1 MLCYPSGTLR
11 CYSYRVSVQVIE
23 TNLQPKC
30 IYNSVIILIHA
41 SLFYNIGNSW
51 GQRLYVGN
59 YIGVL
64 LCVRVHAILDEW
76 LIRQRNAQCFGWMS
90 SSGPSM
96 QITMQITTSRGLT
109 SGNLKSSWYTETSTR
124 QITKELNHRCEN
136 NRMGVLWNSC
146 VVKHVMQ
153 TLNVK
158 FHQREMSSWGEI
170 EIWIWVCPSSGV
182 YAKGF
187 IISETML
194 W

>member
-1 MLCYPSGTLR
+1 MYLQFCHNSYSCQSLLQYRKLMRTKIVCRQLHR
-11 CYSYRVSVQVIE
+11 CFIV
-23 TNLQPKC
+23 
-30 IYNSVIILIHA
+30 
-41 SLFYNIGNSW
+41 
-51 GQRLYVGN
+51 
-59 YIGVL
+59 
-64 LCVRVHAILDEW
+64 CVRVHAILDEW

-136 NRMGVLWNSC
+136 NRMGVLWKSC

-158 FHQREMSSWGEI
+158 FHQRETSSWGEI
-170 EIWIWVCPSSGV
+170 EIWILVCPSSGV